1 MVSYTDITGKELNFT
16 KDFREINKLR
26 DCAIKACHL
35 SNMKVGD
42 RMDLGSFFQY
52 AFFTRVTDNTWI
64 LELEGRQP
72 LTLENLGDALASLAV
87 VVFEGG

>member
-1 MVSYTDITGKELNFT
+1 
-16 KDFREINKLR
+16 
-26 DCAIKACHL
+26 
-35 SNMKVGD
+35 
-42 RMDLGSFFQY
+42 MDLGSFFQY